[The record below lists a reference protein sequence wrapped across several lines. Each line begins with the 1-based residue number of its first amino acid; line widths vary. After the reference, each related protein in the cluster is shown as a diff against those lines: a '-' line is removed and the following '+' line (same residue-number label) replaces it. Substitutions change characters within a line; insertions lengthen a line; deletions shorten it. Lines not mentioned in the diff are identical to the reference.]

1 MANVTA
7 EGSIEVLP
15 PGTRVEVRNG
25 FDGSWS
31 NGFEVEARGPAGYEV
46 RRLSDGEV
54 LPRVFD
60 GDVVRRE
67 RRSSNTWWV

>member
-7 EGSIEVLP
+7 KGSIEVLP
-15 PGTRVEVRNG
+15 QGTRVEVRNG

-31 NGFEVEARGPAGYEV
+31 KGFEVEGPGPGGYEL

-54 LPRVFD
+54 LPRVFEED
-60 GDVVRRE
+60 AVRRE
-67 RRSSNTWWV
+67 RRSSNTWWI